1 MSATGALEVLDPT
14 SEPIIEPGDLAP
26 RLDSLTGKRIG
37 LYANFKLNAV
47 ELMDE
52 CQELLATRFGVE
64 NFVRGRYDAA
74 RVMRADE
81 WEGVDACDAVILTHG
96 D

>member
-1 MSATGALEVLDPT
+1 MSTTPGFQVLDPT

-26 RLDSLTGKRIG
+26 RLDSLAGKRIG

-47 ELMDE
+47 ELLDE
-52 CQELLATRFGVE
+52 CQELLSSRFKLD
-64 NFVRGRYDAA
+64 FVRGRYDAS
-74 RVMRADE
+74 RVMRAEE
-81 WEGVDACDAVILTHG
+81 WEGVEDCDAVILTHG

>member
-1 MSATGALEVLDPT
+1 MTTTAAFQVLDPT
-14 SEPIIEPGDLAP
+14 SEPIIERGDLAP

-47 ELMDE
+47 ELLDE
-52 CQELLATRFGVE
+52 CQELLSSRFRIKG
-64 NFVRGRYDAA
+64 FVRGTYNAG
-74 RVMRADE
+74 RVMRPEE
-81 WEGVDACDAVILTHG
+81 WEGVEDCDGVILTHG

>member
-1 MSATGALEVLDPT
+1 MSTPTGFQVLDPT

-47 ELMDE
+47 ELLDE
-52 CQELLATRFGVE
+52 CQELLSSRFELEG
-64 NFVRGRYDAA
+64 FVRGRYDAS
-74 RVMRADE
+74 RVMRPEE
-81 WEGVDACDAVILTHG
+81 WEGVEDCDAVILTHG